1 MDDETPNDIPPF
13 QTARDPTV
21 LSVGTNGPP
30 GSTATLGLGDDES
43 LGGQTV
49 YTGST
54 GNSPQQSSDSST
66 DMDDRTRR
74 IQGEDDRAEAV
85 MVEMRKE
92 LTSAINEAELQS
104 DTKKV
109 EPLIRKVRELH
120 DRSRKE
126 IVERHWDIWATIASE
141 SGTCP
146 SDEQNSR

>member
-66 DMDDRTRR
+66 DVDDRTRR
-74 IQGEDDRAEAV
+74 IQGEDDRANAV
-85 MVEMRKE
+85 RVGMWKE
-92 LTSAINEAELQS
+92 LKFAIHEAELQS
-104 DTKKV
+104 GTKKV

-120 DRSRKE
+120 DRSRQE

-146 SDEQNSR
+146 SDEAE

>member
-13 QTARDPTV
+13 QAARDPTV

-54 GNSPQQSSDSST
+54 GNSSQQSSDLST

-74 IQGEDDRAEAV
+74 IQGEDDRANAV
-85 MVEMRKE
+85 IVGMWKE
-92 LTSAINEAELQS
+92 LKFAIHEAELRT

-120 DRSRKE
+120 DRSRQE

-141 SGTCP
+141 SGTCS
-146 SDEQNSR
+146 SDEAE